1 MLAGVLEVTAATE
14 EVAEAVGVVTTV
26 AAEVLVS
33 DRVGEGEVVEMMV
46 WVTWAGVSAEIINVN
61 EENKET
67 KSKITDR

>member
-14 EVAEAVGVVTTV
+14 EVAEAVGVVTT
-26 AAEVLVS
+26 ATAEVLVS
-33 DRVGEGEVVEMMV
+33 DRAREGEVVERMV
-46 WVTWAGVSAEIINVN
+46 WVTWAGVSAEIINVS

>member
-1 MLAGVLEVTAATE
+1 MTAATE

-46 WVTWAGVSAEIINVN
+46 WVTWAGVSAEIINVS
-61 EENKET
+61 EEKKE
-67 KSKITDR
+67 

>member
-1 MLAGVLEVTAATE
+1 MLEVTAATE

-46 WVTWAGVSAEIINVN
+46 WVTWAGVSAEIINVS
-61 EENKET
+61 EEKKE
-67 KSKITDR
+67 

>member
-14 EVAEAVGVVTTV
+14 EVAEAVGVVTTA

-33 DRVGEGEVVEMMV
+33 DRAGEGEVVERMV
-46 WVTWAGVSAEIINVN
+46 WVTWAGVSAEIINVS

>member
-46 WVTWAGVSAEIINVN
+46 WVTWAGVSAEIINVS